1 MATTTAAV
9 TLTSDLLSD
18 NMSVSASTTCMKAG
32 TTADGLDMM
41 DYGVIDIVTGDQFD
55 LLDADN
61 PSSSPIAGVMANKA
75 NKVYIANHATDETY
89 YVTIMIDAQNVG
101 RLYGGD
107 WMFIPWGAEDANADI
122 EITSSTGTNKIEY
135 ALFHQGRS
143 LNAS

>member
-9 TLTSDLLSD
+9 TLISDLLSD
-18 NMSVSASTTCMKAG
+18 NMSVNASTTCMKAG

-75 NKVYIANHATDETY
+75 NKVYICNDSTDETY
-89 YVTIMIDAQNVG
+89 YVIVTIDATVVG
-101 RLYGGD
+101 RLYAGD
-107 WMFIPWGAEDANADI
+107 WMFIPWGAEDATADI
-122 EITSSTGTNKIEY
+122 EIQAYTGTNKISY
-135 ALFHQGRS
+135 AWFHEGKTLTS
-143 LNAS
+143 A